1 MIEETAKV
9 VRVEGEYAFV
19 ETEQRA
25 SCGSCQSQGSCSTT
39 VLAGLFKRR
48 KTHLKVTNTVY
59 AKPGEQ
65 VVIGVQE
72 QALLKIS
79 FLAYLLPIFS
89 MILVAILSQ
98 TVVDYFTVSS
108 GELPQVVGGLLGLIG
123 GFFLLRFITQKKRHD
138 PGYQAVILR
147 HADKTPVTWI
157 ENPT

>member
-48 KTHLKVTNTVY
+48 YNHLKVTNTIS

-89 MILVAILSQ
+89 MILTAILAQS
-98 TVVDYFTVSS
+98 VVDNFTVSS
-108 GELPQVVGGLLGLIG
+108 GELPQVVGGLLGLLG
-123 GFFLLRFITQKKRHD
+123 GFFLLKLIAHKKRHD

-147 HADKTPVTWI
+147 HADTMPVTWV

>member
-9 VRVEGEYAFV
+9 TRVDGEFAFV

-48 KTHLKVTNTVY
+48 YNQLKVRNTVF
-59 AKPGEQ
+59 AKPGEE
-65 VVIGVQE
+65 VVIGLQE
-72 QALLKIS
+72 DAFLKIS
-79 FLAYLLPIFS
+79 LLAYIFPLIA
-89 MILVAILSQ
+89 MMLVAILAQ
-98 TVVDYFTVSS
+98 LFADYFELTS

-123 GFFLLRFITQKKRHD
+123 GFFILRGLAQKKRHD

-147 HADKTPVTWI
+147 HADKVPVRFV
-157 ENPT
+157 